1 MSIMYINIGTD
12 PVTTVNS
19 LNETRKLMEDCIKD
33 YQEKVDYIDFLL
45 GALDTKTSKEKRK

>member
-1 MSIMYINIGTD
+1 MYINIGTD